1 LFAAPAAEA
10 ACGGVQHFWPTH
22 PKRSPPPLAVGD
34 SVMMGAVGP
43 LGRAGF
49 EIDVRGCRQMSEGL
63 GVLSARRRSS
73 SLPRVVVI
81 ALGYNSTISTA
92 EVRRALRILGTHRVL
107 GMVTPRGPM
116 SSARAAIATAARRW
130 PGRVR
135 VLDWAARSEG
145 KAWTW
150 DGMHL
155 TASGARGF
163 ARLLNE
169 AHEWPMPGKQAEI
182 EPEQPLDGGSGGG
195 AIAP

>member
-1 LFAAPAAEA
+1 MIAAPAAEA
-10 ACGGVQHFWPTH
+10 ACGGAQHFWPTH
-22 PKRSPPPLAVGD
+22 PTRSPPPLAVGD
-34 SVMMGAVGP
+34 SVMMAAAGP

-49 EIDVRGCRQMSEGL
+49 EVDVRGCRQMSEGL
-63 GVLSARRRSS
+63 SVLSARRRTS

-92 EVRRALRILGTHRVL
+92 EVRGALRILGTQRVL

-116 SSARAAIATAARRW
+116 ASTRAAIATAARRW
-130 PGRVR
+130 PGRVM

-155 TASGARGF
+155 TDSGARGF
-163 ARLLNE
+163 ARLLSD

-182 EPEQPLDGGSGGG
+182 ERAQPLDGGPGGG